1 MGEELRELLK
11 LHELERLEVDL
22 YRGASRSIGAPQ
34 VFGGQVLS
42 QALLAAMRT
51 VEARTV
57 HSLHAYFLRRGDFNA
72 PIVYQVERSRD
83 GGSFSSRRVSAIQHG
98 EQILTMSAS
107 FQQPQPGF
115 AHQACMPDVP
125 APETL
130 EDQETFVRRVVADL
144 SPQLELF
151 LQRVRPWRFR
161 PVELRHPRVFE
172 PRPPRRRIWFRLDG
186 ELPDDET
193 LHRALLT
200 YVSDYNLLDVA
211 TMPHGRTHIDI
222 TMASIDH
229 ALWFHES
236 LRVNDW
242 LLYDIE
248 SPSAS
253 AARGF
258 CRASIFTRDGRLVA
272 SAAQEGL
279 MRARP
284 PGSQV

>member
-1 MGEELRELLK
+1 MSNELRELLK
-11 LHELERLEVDL
+11 LHELEPLEVNL
-22 YRGASRSIGAPQ
+22 FRGESRSIGSPQ
-34 VFGGQVLS
+34 VFGGQVLA
-42 QALLAAMRT
+42 QALIAAMRT
-51 VEARTV
+51 VEGRVA

-107 FQQPQPGF
+107 FQEPQPGYE
-115 AHQACMPDVP
+115 HQLAMPDVP

-130 EDQETFVRRVVADL
+130 EDQEAYVRRVVPEL
-144 SPQLELF
+144 SPQLAFF
-151 LQRVRPWRFR
+151 LERVRPWRFR
-161 PVELRHPRVFE
+161 PVELRHPHVFE
-172 PRPPRRRIWFRLDG
+172 AKPARRRIWFRLDG
-186 ELPDDET
+186 ELPDDDA

-211 TMPHGRTHIDI
+211 TMPHGRTHIDL

-229 ALWFHES
+229 ALWFHRPM
-236 LRVNDW
+236 RVNDW

-248 SPSAS
+248 SPSACG
-253 AARGF
+253 ARGF
-258 CRASIFTRDGRLVA
+258 CRASIFTRDGCLVA

-279 MRARP
+279 MRPRRT
-284 PGSQV
+284 

>member
-1 MGEELRELLK
+1 M
-11 LHELERLEVDL
+11 
-22 YRGASRSIGAPQ
+22 
-34 VFGGQVLS
+34 
-42 QALLAAMRT
+42 
-51 VEARTV
+51 
-57 HSLHAYFLRRGDFNA
+57 
-72 PIVYQVERSRD
+72 
-83 GGSFSSRRVSAIQHG
+83 
-98 EQILTMSAS
+98 
-107 FQQPQPGF
+107 
-115 AHQACMPDVP
+115 
-125 APETL
+125 
-130 EDQETFVRRVVADL
+130 
-144 SPQLELF
+144 
-151 LQRVRPWRFR
+151 
-161 PVELRHPRVFE
+161 
-172 PRPPRRRIWFRLDG
+172 
-186 ELPDDET
+186 
-193 LHRALLT
+193 
-200 YVSDYNLLDVA
+200 SDYNLLDVA

>member
-1 MGEELRELLK
+1 MSEELRQMLR
-11 LHELERLEVDL
+11 LHDLEALEVNL
-22 YRGASRSIGAPQ
+22 FRGESRSIGSPQ
-34 VFGGQVLS
+34 VFGGQVLA

-51 VEARTV
+51 VERREV

-98 EQILTMSAS
+98 EQILTMAAS
-107 FQQPQPGF
+107 FQEPQRGCE
-115 AHQACMPDVP
+115 HQAAMPEVP

-130 EDQETFVRRVVADL
+130 EDHAAYVRRVVPEP
-144 SPQLELF
+144 SPQLAFF
-151 LQRVRPWRFR
+151 LERVRPWQFR
-161 PVELRHPRVFE
+161 PVQPRHPLVFE
-172 PRPPRRRIWFRLDG
+172 VQPPRRQIWFRLDG
-186 ELPDDET
+186 ELPDDEV

-211 TMPHGRTHIDI
+211 TMPHGRTHIDL

-229 ALWFHES
+229 ALWFHQS

-248 SPSAS
+248 SPSACG
-253 AARGF
+253 ARGF
-258 CRASIFTRDGRLVA
+258 SRASIFTRDGRLVA

-279 MRARP
+279 MRPRQP
-284 PGSQV
+284 P